1 MANCKELESKVMTLL
16 EKQQLAKE
24 VVEEGVEEVV
34 EGEVVVVEEV
44 VEEVVGAQQEVG
56 RWCREVDYDLD

>member
-1 MANCKELESKVMTLL
+1 MTLL